1 MLKAMILSGANSWPR
16 PQTHPLSPAASQPL
30 LKELWLGLGQLP
42 RNAGA
47 TGIEMANSFRPMP
60 GDCPVKQSETLRL
73 LRFKKERGKKK
84 KKKDGLIL
92 KVLERNQGQK
102 WLGCILTAC
111 GSMMQHLDLAYH
123 MEQGTKSMHANRWI
137 LQDKTTSIYT
147 RLKYFNA
154 CVSAVVCFG
163 GGHRTLYKKQL
174 YTLDVLFP
182 KLCRSI
188 VTPPSDTDWSL
199 EWHEILH
206 RWNDRARTFAQT
218 AGLPPWSFC
227 VCVCR
232 QHWKLA
238 SHIANL
244 PEHRLVRRVLAWNPF
259 VRYRSLGRRPHTWDY
274 QLQAFCRYKG
284 LGPWLE
290 EAKYHHHWNALF
302 EDFYTFCQ
310 M

>member
-1 MLKAMILSGANSWPR
+1 MDLRFADDILLFANSGPEVA
-16 PQTHPLSPAASQPL
+16 QILD
-30 LKELWLGLGQLP
+30 K
-42 RNAGA
+42 
-47 TGIEMANSFRPMP
+47 F
-60 GDCPVKQSETLRL
+60 VKAVGKVGLRL
-73 LRFKKERGKKK
+73 NVDKTVILTNEAQPPNTLVT
-84 KKKDGLIL
+84 KDGLTL

-174 YTLDVLFP
+174 HTLDVLFR

-206 RWNDRARTFAQT
+206 HWNDRARTFAQT
-218 AGLPPWSFC
+218 AGLQPWSY
-227 VCVCR
+227 CVCR

-244 PEHRLVRRVLAWNPF
+244 PEHCWVRRILAWNPS

-274 QLQAFCRYKG
+274 QIQAFCRYKG

-290 EAKYHHHWNALF
+290 EAKHHHHWNALF